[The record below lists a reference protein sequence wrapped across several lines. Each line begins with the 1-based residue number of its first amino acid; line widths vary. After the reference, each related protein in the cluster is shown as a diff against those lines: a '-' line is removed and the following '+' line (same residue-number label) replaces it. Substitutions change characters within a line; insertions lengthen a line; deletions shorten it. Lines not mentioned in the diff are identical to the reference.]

1 MKKSKI
7 PTIIGLIVLV
17 FGLAAGVL
25 LVGSQRFFRL
35 GAEAELSPKDVRISN
50 VSDNS
55 FTVSWVTDKE
65 TGGFVKW
72 GETLSS
78 LDKTELDEVGS
89 QGTTHTA
96 SIRGLSPAKTYY
108 FKINSGGNDFDNNGI
123 PWQTTL
129 APSLPV
135 PDKTNLVSGSVL
147 SESGQPVKNAL
158 VYITLGGGS
167 LLSSVTSES
176 GSWVIPISQVRSQDL
191 SGFVD
196 INEKNTLMEISVNAG
211 PNGVASAQIYPQSAK
226 PVPAIILGDTHD
238 FKSLPASEVSEIP
251 KASIGL
257 PEESTPSS
265 KFQVEEKTQAPTSQV
280 VTLESLD
287 EGEVVTSTKP
297 QFFGEGPSGTTI
309 SITVESEPV
318 SGSVKI
324 PTTGDWNWSPPA
336 GLSEGSHKI
345 TISWRDSQGILRT
358 LTRTFVVQ
366 AAEGPAFES
375 TPSATLTP
383 TPTPTPI
390 PTSTPTPTPTPTIT
404 GTPAPSA
411 SPTVSPVADSG
422 SLTPT
427 FLLSIMGV
435 SVIAFAFLVWKKSEI

>member
-35 GAEAELSPKDVRISN
+35 GAEAELAPKDVRISN
-50 VSDNS
+50 ISDNS
-55 FTVSWVTDKE
+55 FTVSWVTDKV
-65 TGGFVKW
+65 TGAFIKW
-72 GETLSS
+72 GEDPES
-78 LDKTELDEVGS
+78 LDKEELDEVGGE
-89 QGTTHTA
+89 GTTHTA
-96 SIRGLSPAKTYY
+96 SIRGLSAETTYY
-108 FKINSGGNDFDNNGI
+108 FKINSGGDDFDNSGI
-123 PWQTTL
+123 PWQVKL
-129 APSLPV
+129 ASLLPV
-135 PDKTNLVSGSVL
+135 PTKTNLVSGSVL
-147 SESGQPVKNAL
+147 TGSGQPAKNAL

-167 LLSSVTSES
+167 LLSSVTSDS
-176 GSWVIPISQVRSQDL
+176 GSWVIPISQARSQDL
-191 SGFVD
+191 SGFID
-196 INEKNTLMEISVNAG
+196 IDEKNTLMEISVNAG
-211 PNGVASAQIYPQSAK
+211 PDGVASAQIYPQSAK
-226 PVPAIILGDTHD
+226 PVPAIILGETHD

-265 KFQVEEKTQAPTSQV
+265 KFEVEGPAQAPTSQS
-280 VTLESLD
+280 VTLESVK

-297 QFFGEGPSGTTI
+297 EFFGEGPVGTTI
-309 SITVESEPV
+309 SITVESDPV
-318 SGSVKI
+318 TGSVRI

-336 GLSEGSHKI
+336 GLSEGTHRI
-345 TISWRDSQGILRT
+345 TISWRDAQGILRT

-366 AAEGPAFES
+366 ASEGPAFES

-383 TPTPTPI
+383 TPTPTLS
-390 PTSTPTPTPTPTIT
+390 PTSTPTPTPIPTIV
-404 GTPAPSA
+404 GSPVSSA
-411 SPTVSPVADSG
+411 SPTISPVADSG

-427 FLLSIMGV
+427 ILLSIMGV

>member
-1 MKKSKI
+1 MRKSKI

-35 GAEAELSPKDVRISN
+35 GAEAELAPKDVRISN
-50 VSDNS
+50 ISDNS
-55 FTVSWVTDKE
+55 FTVSWVTDKV

-72 GETLSS
+72 GEDPES
-78 LDKTELDEVGS
+78 LDKIELDEVG
-89 QGTTHTA
+89 GEGITHTA
-96 SIRGLSPAKTYY
+96 SIRAVSPGKTYY
-108 FKINSGGNDFDNNGI
+108 FKINSGGNDFDNSGI
-123 PWQTTL
+123 PWQVSL
-129 APSLPV
+129 ASSLPV
-135 PDKTNLVSGSVL
+135 PAKTNLVSGSVL
-147 SESGQPVKNAL
+147 TGSGQPAKNAL

-167 LLSSVTSES
+167 LLSTVTSEN
-176 GSWVIPISQVRSQDL
+176 GSWVIPISQTRSQDL

-196 INEKNTLMEISVNAG
+196 IDEKNTLMEISVNAG
-211 PNGVASAQIYPQSAK
+211 SDGVASAQIYPQSAK
-226 PVPAIILGDTHD
+226 PVPAIILGETHD

-265 KFQVEEKTQAPTSQV
+265 KFQVEEKTQAPTSQS

-297 QFFGEGPSGTTI
+297 QFFGEGPAGTTI

-318 SGSVKI
+318 TGSVKI

-336 GLSEGSHKI
+336 GLSEGTHKI
-345 TISWRDSQGILRT
+345 TISWRDTQGILRT

-383 TPTPTPI
+383 TPTPTPS
-390 PTSTPTPTPTPTIT
+390 PRSTPTPTPTIT
-404 GTPAPSA
+404 GTPEPSA

-427 FLLSIMGV
+427 ILLSIMGI